1 MFKAVRYLPIP
12 RDTSPS
18 DCAQP
23 DRHRETLIDISL
35 LLYILNPITTA
46 EEEAV
51 LRRLSKIGVAETLPQ
66 LPHSFGA

>member
-12 RDTSPS
+12 RNSGSS

-23 DRHRETLIDISL
+23 DRHRENLIDISL
-35 LLYILNPITTA
+35 LLYILNPVTTA

-51 LRRLSKIGVAETLPQ
+51 LRRLSKIRVADTLPQ
-66 LPHSFGA
+66 LPYPFGV

>member
-12 RDTSPS
+12 RDTVPP

-23 DRHRETLIDISL
+23 DRHHENLIDISL
-35 LLYILNPITTA
+35 LLYILNPVTTA

-51 LRRLSKIGVAETLPQ
+51 LRRLSSIRVAETLPQ
-66 LPHSFGA
+66 LPHPYGV